1 MGMAQCSERQGKID
15 DAVYWY
21 RAAAEASEVPFVH
34 EQLRSAYERLDQ
46 QELAAGEQQWL
57 DDYEKAQL
65 ERQQALEAQQ
75 RESEAHAA
83 PTTSSA
89 PGSEDQ

>member
-1 MGMAQCSERQGKID
+1 
-15 DAVYWY
+15 
-21 RAAAEASEVPFVH
+21 VH

-46 QELAAGEQQWL
+46 QDLVAQEQQWL

-75 RESEAHAA
+75 KESEAPAA
-83 PTTSSA
+83 PAAA
-89 PGSEDQ
+89 PPTPQPESQ